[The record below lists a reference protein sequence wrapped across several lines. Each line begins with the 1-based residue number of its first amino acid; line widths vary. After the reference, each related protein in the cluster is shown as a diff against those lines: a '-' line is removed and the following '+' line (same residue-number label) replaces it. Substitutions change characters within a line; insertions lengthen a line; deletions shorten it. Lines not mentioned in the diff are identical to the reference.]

1 MVIITL
7 LLFHAR
13 ARGREKVK
21 GERKLKMACDGKSE
35 RRQGNGCLQSE
46 NLGGPPVFNES
57 ILAKRGLFLIAK
69 GKVKLWCFAWCWLFC
84 AVIISNGK
92 ILFRSRNH
100 DGFFYLDIFLLVLWV
115 IDVENFIALNG
126 QLW

>member
-1 MVIITL
+1 MVITTL
-7 LLFHAR
+7 VLLHAR
-13 ARGREKVK
+13 VIGREKVK

-35 RRQGNGCLQSE
+35 RRQGCGCLQSE

-92 ILFRSRNH
+92 ILFRSWNH
-100 DGFFYLDIFLLVLWV
+100 DGFFYLDIFFTC
-115 IDVENFIALNG
+115 IMGN
-126 QLW
+126 